1 MLRLSD
7 NQLAD
12 VMTIA
17 ASIPYSLRDVFLKRF
32 AAEIGDQEG
41 DGAVHLAA
49 VRARQSVVPRLQAR
63 RPSYP

>member
-7 NQLAD
+7 NQLQD

-17 ASIPYSLRDVFLKRF
+17 ASIPYPLRDVFLKRF
-32 AAEIGDQEG
+32 AAEIGDRDG

-49 VRARQSVVPRLQAR
+49 VRARQSVLPRLAAISGR
-63 RPSYP
+63 